1 MRLPQLAG
9 AHADLAARRPV
20 QRVARGLAACSLAA
34 LGLAACGSTPED
46 TDGDGYADGVYAP
59 NNVTVVTPVKPTGFV
74 TGAVVDFTTG
84 VPLPGASVS
93 LTGGG
98 QLLTVTADAQ
108 GAFVFGPLPATRYA
122 VRVTVGGYDDALL
135 TQVDIPSAAGDFP
148 TENTS
153 VFVGPIGLL
162 PTTGQLVV
170 QLVSDRGVPV
180 AGARVAVETAV
191 RYYVDGVARS
201 SSVRRGETDPT
212 GRLALTNLPD
222 VRALP
227 PRLAD
232 HSALVV
238 TIDPADLDG
247 DMVADLRGRTV
258 ALTGAEVRAAAR
270 PFTIVLDADDPGPFQ
285 VIASTLPRFRTP
297 AVTAPSIVDS
307 GTPIRVVFSRPLDR
321 DTIVVDLRDES
332 GEVAIPVTTVL
343 GVLGNSVELT
353 PMSALSAGQE
363 YNLALRVRTA
373 PGLAPAGLDL
383 ASPFFVRAEASQ
395 GLTAV
400 GNFVDAN
407 GDGAWG
413 TGNDFVRVVLSRPLG
428 RVGAGFQAEVWLNLD
443 LNGSMVVGDAQGE
456 LPMAGGAYP
465 PSLTVASAEPASGN
479 AAAASGYT
487 RFLAPL
493 GVGLPVPRAAADG
506 AVQLEL
512 RFDANATDAEGRP
525 PPNRITG
532 VATLVNR

>member
-9 AHADLAARRPV
+9 ARSDRGARHPARR
-20 QRVARGLAACSLAA
+20 AAAYSLAA
-34 LGLAACGSTPED
+34 VALAACGSTPED
-46 TDGDGYADGVYAP
+46 TDGDGYADGVFAP

-84 VPLPGASVS
+84 VPLPGASIS

-122 VRVTVGGYDDALL
+122 LRVTVGGYDDALL
-135 TQVDIPSAAGDFP
+135 TQVDIPAAAGDFP
-148 TENTS
+148 TENAS
-153 VFVGPIGLL
+153 VFVGPVGLL

-191 RYYVDGVARS
+191 RFYVDGTARS
-201 SSVRRGETDPT
+201 SSVRRGESDPT

-238 TIDPADLDG
+238 TIDPTDLDG
-247 DMVADLRGRTV
+247 DMVPDLRGRTV

-270 PFTIVLDADDPGPFQ
+270 PFTIVLDADDPGAFQ

-297 AVTAPSIVDS
+297 ALTTPSIVDS

-343 GVLGNSVELT
+343 GALGNSVELT
-353 PMSALSAGQE
+353 PMSALAAGQE

-373 PGLAPAGLDL
+373 PGLVPAGLDL
-383 ASPFFVRAEASQ
+383 AAPFFVRAEASQ

-413 TGNDFVRVVLSRPLG
+413 TGNDFVRMVLSRPLG

-465 PSLTVASAEPASGN
+465 PALPVASAEPASGN
-479 AAAASGYT
+479 AAPASGYT
-487 RFLAPL
+487 RFLTQL
-493 GVGLPVPRAAADG
+493 GLGLPVPRGAADG
-506 AVQLEL
+506 AVQFEL
-512 RFDANATDAEGRP
+512 RFDSNATDAEGRP